1 MEYGV
6 GLTRTVHL
14 NMTAHPANITPS
26 RAGHSIGRWDGDT
39 LVVDTVG
46 FVPGSLAGYLPHS
59 DKLHVVE
66 RFTLNPAT
74 LELTRGIVAED
85 PVYFVDKY
93 VDSDSVLPADAP
105 FKVEACKELAPE
117 YQQTGRP
124 TGDNNMRQF
133 FRLVSLVLGLAVFGD
148 FAHAHH
154 SQAGIFDSRKTI
166 EVTGVVKSVSWRNPH
181 GQILLSVKDEKGV
194 ETIWD
199 AETASISILRNRGV
213 DGSSIRVG
221 DRVTIAGSPSMRAR
235 PEILARS
242 VLLPN
247 GNEFTFGSANA
258 YFAAGKAGRLV
269 GGAKIAGDVA
279 AAKAKADGLFRV
291 WSTIMSDPAAFPMFK
306 GGYPLTAAGKAGL
319 AKWNPRN
326 NILLKCGTKGT
337 PLIMISPLPMDFSK
351 EGDKIIMRLEEY
363 DSVRT
368 IHMNPKAVAPAAH
381 TLFGF
386 SRGRWEGTTLVVET
400 DHIAAGYF
408 DHEGT
413 PQSDQIKTVERFI
426 PNADYSR
433 LDYTLT
439 TTDPVNFTKPFE
451 LKRYFV
457 WKPENRVHPY
467 ECLDR
472 FEPGK

>member
-1 MEYGV
+1 MRPFV
-6 GLTRTVHL
+6 RLISLALGL
-14 NMTAHPANITPS
+14 N
-26 RAGHSIGRWDGDT
+26 T
-39 LVVDTVG
+39 LVGV
-46 FVPGSLAGYLPHS
+46 
-59 DKLHVVE
+59 
-66 RFTLNPAT
+66 
-74 LELTRGIVAED
+74 
-85 PVYFVDKY
+85 
-93 VDSDSVLPADAP
+93 
-105 FKVEACKELAPE
+105 
-117 YQQTGRP
+117 
-124 TGDNNMRQF
+124 
-133 FRLVSLVLGLAVFGD
+133 
-148 FAHAHH
+148 AHAHH

-166 EVTGVVKSVSWRNPH
+166 EVSGIVRSVSWRNPH
-181 GQILLSVKDEKGV
+181 GQILLSVTDEKGK
-194 ETIWD
+194 ETVWD

-213 DGSSIRVG
+213 EGSAIKVG
-221 DRVTIAGSPSMRAR
+221 DRITIAGSPSMRNR

-247 GNEFTFGSANA
+247 GTEFTFGSANA
-258 YFAAGKAGRLV
+258 YFPAGKAGRVV
-269 GGAKIAGDVA
+269 GAAKIDVDVA

-326 NILLKCGTKGT
+326 NTLLKCGTKGT
-337 PLIMISPLPMDFSK
+337 PLIMISPLPMEFTRA
-351 EGDKIIMRLEEY
+351 GDRIVMRLEEY
-363 DSVRT
+363 DTVRT
-368 IHMNPKAVAPAAH
+368 IHMNPKDVAPRAH
-381 TLFGF
+381 TLYGF

-439 TTDPVNFTKPFE
+439 TTDPVNFTRPFE

-472 FEPGK
+472 FVPGK

>member
-1 MEYGV
+1 MS
-6 GLTRTVHL
+6 LML
-14 NMTAHPANITPS
+14 
-26 RAGHSIGRWDGDT
+26 
-39 LVVDTVG
+39 G
-46 FVPGSLAGYLPHS
+46 FNV
-59 DKLHVVE
+59 
-66 RFTLNPAT
+66 F
-74 LELTRGIVAED
+74 
-85 PVYFVDKY
+85 
-93 VDSDSVLPADAP
+93 
-105 FKVEACKELAPE
+105 
-117 YQQTGRP
+117 
-124 TGDNNMRQF
+124 
-133 FRLVSLVLGLAVFGD
+133 VSL
-148 FAHAHH
+148 AHAHH
-154 SQAGIFDSRKTI
+154 SQAGIFDSSKTI
-166 EVTGVVKSVSWRNPH
+166 EITGAIKSVSWRNPH
-181 GQILLSVKDEKGV
+181 GQILLTVKDAKGV
-194 ETIWD
+194 ETVWD

-213 DGSSIRVG
+213 DGNSIHVG
-221 DRVTIAGSPSMRAR
+221 DRVTIAGSPSLRNR
-235 PEILARS
+235 PEILARN

-247 GNEFTFGSANA
+247 GYEFTFGSATA
-258 YFAAGKAGRLV
+258 YFPAGKAGRLI
-269 GGAKIAGDVA
+269 G
-279 AAKAKADGLFRV
+279 AAKADVDVATAKARADGLFRV

-337 PLIMISPLPMDFSK
+337 PLIMISPLPMEFVK
-351 EGDKIIMRLEEY
+351 QGDNIVMRLEEY
-363 DSVRT
+363 DTVRT
-368 IHMNPKAVAPAAH
+368 IHMNPKDVAPTAN
-381 TLFGF
+381 TLYGY

-439 TTDPVNFTKPFE
+439 TTDPVNFTRPFE

-457 WKPENRVHPY
+457 WKPENTVHPY

>member
-1 MEYGV
+1 M
-6 GLTRTVHL
+6 R
-14 NMTAHPANITPS
+14 
-26 RAGHSIGRWDGDT
+26 R
-39 LVVDTVG
+39 
-46 FVPGSLAGYLPHS
+46 FV
-59 DKLHVVE
+59 
-66 RFTLNPAT
+66 
-74 LELTRGIVAED
+74 
-85 PVYFVDKY
+85 
-93 VDSDSVLPADAP
+93 
-105 FKVEACKELAPE
+105 
-117 YQQTGRP
+117 
-124 TGDNNMRQF
+124 
-133 FRLVSLVLGLAVFGD
+133 RLVSLVLGLNVFAGL
-148 FAHAHH
+148 AHGHH

-166 EVTGVVKSVSWRNPH
+166 EVSGVVKSVSWRNPH
-181 GQILLSVKDEKGV
+181 GQILLSVKDAKGA
-194 ETIWD
+194 ETVWD

-213 DGSSIRVG
+213 DGNSIRVG
-221 DRVTIAGSPSMRAR
+221 DRVTIAGSPSMRSR

-247 GNEFTFGSANA
+247 GYEFTFGSANP
-258 YFAAGKAGRLV
+258 YFPAGKAGRVV
-269 GGAKIAGDVA
+269 GTAKADGNVA

-337 PLIMISPLPMDFSK
+337 PLIMISPLPMEFVRN
-351 EGDKIIMRLEEY
+351 GDNIIMRLEEY
-363 DSVRT
+363 DTVRT
-368 IHMNPKAVAPAAH
+368 IHMNPKDAAPAAH
-381 TLFGF
+381 TLYGF

-413 PQSDQIKTVERFI
+413 PQSDRIKTVERFI

-439 TTDPVNFTKPFE
+439 TTDPVNFTRPFE

-457 WKPENRVHPY
+457 WKPENTVHPY